1 MELKMLENSVLN
13 KMSSSNPSSQD
24 LENYT
29 EGKAKKLQEP
39 VLIENTKERSLL
51 SATELMHI

>member
-1 MELKMLENSVLN
+1 
-13 KMSSSNPSSQD
+13 MSSSNPSSQD

-29 EGKAKKLQEP
+29 EGKAEKLQEP